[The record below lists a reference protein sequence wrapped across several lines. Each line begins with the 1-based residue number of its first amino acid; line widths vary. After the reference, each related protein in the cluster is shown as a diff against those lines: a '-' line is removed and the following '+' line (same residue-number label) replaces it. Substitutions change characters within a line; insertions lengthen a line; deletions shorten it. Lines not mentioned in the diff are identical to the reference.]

1 MNQFLELI
9 ESLTKTNLQLEMSHL
24 QVVVTCSNGAKLS
37 IIANGYGCQD
47 GLLELM
53 CISEPAWWE
62 RHSPHGFLTAD
73 QAMLIIQMYGGLED
87 ETYIGEEE

>member
-9 ESLTKTNLQLEMSHL
+9 ESLTKTKLQLEMSHL
-24 QVVVTCSNGAKLS
+24 QVVVTCDNGEKLS

-53 CISEPAWWE
+53 RVTPPVDWSAK
-62 RHSPHGFLTAD
+62 SHGFLTAD
-73 QAMLIIQMYGGLED
+73 QAMLIIQMYAAYGD